1 LSLGDDERFQVRGLF
16 LVCSFCDC
24 HDATTNVLMLFTRIV
39 YLERNFLP
47 AQTCKRSHLQVIAE
61 ILDVCRQPQVKT
73 KVLCEANIS
82 DRLFR
87 YCLQQLLKQN
97 MLQLHGRN
105 KTYSTT
111 SKGLRY
117 LQLMHA
123 LQD

>member
-1 LSLGDDERFQVRGLF
+1 MLGVFRFRLCF
-16 LVCSFCDC
+16 LVCFCDC
-24 HDATTNVLMLFTRIV
+24 RDATTNVLMFFTGIV
-39 YLERNFLP
+39 YLERKFLQ
-47 AQTCKRSHLQVIAE
+47 AQSFKRSHLQVIAE

-73 KVLCEANIS
+73 TVLCEANIS

-97 MLQLHGRN
+97 MLELHGRN

-117 LQLMHA
+117 LQLLHA
-123 LQD
+123 IQD